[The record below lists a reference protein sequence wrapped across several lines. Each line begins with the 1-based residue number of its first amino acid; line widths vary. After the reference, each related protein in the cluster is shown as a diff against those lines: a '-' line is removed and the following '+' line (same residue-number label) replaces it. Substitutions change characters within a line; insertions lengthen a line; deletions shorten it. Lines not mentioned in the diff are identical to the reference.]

1 MCCLEGYQLNELLHH
16 VILCPIRD
24 RFDMREI
31 LIKLAKST
39 GAINNN
45 LLPNLRL
52 YGSLPPPP
60 PPRPSSSIGR
70 HDYLSV
76 ITKDQLKRDK
86 ITDYRVNISF

>member
-1 MCCLEGYQLNELLHH
+1 MHYRDVSCMCCLEGYQLNELLHH

-52 YGSLPPPP
+52 YGPLPPPP
-60 PPRPSSSIGR
+60 LLAPP
-70 HDYLSV
+70 HLSEGT
-76 ITKDQLKRDK
+76 IIFL
-86 ITDYRVNISF
+86 

>member
-52 YGSLPPPP
+52 YGSLPPPLLLAP
-60 PPRPSSSIGR
+60 P
-70 HDYLSV
+70 DLSEGT
-76 ITKDQLKRDK
+76 IIFL
-86 ITDYRVNISF
+86 